1 MSHLSADLPD
11 TISKRR
17 PFAILLI
24 VVFVLAAATLLS
36 IYIDRKVETLRQTRQ
51 QDVHLLAA
59 KVQSALLE
67 LEVET
72 LRAQLGQGPNPTKLQ
87 EAFDTYSA
95 FLENLHTAPDYTEAL
110 AQPTLQR
117 PAAALKAAHTDMAAT
132 FTAQATPGLLAQ
144 IQAQKANATAL
155 RDAAKAWRL
164 ASEARADAN
173 LSTTLS
179 RMGALSI
186 GMVLVLSALTISL
199 LLLSLQAQQRARQ
212 MRETANRLTTILET
226 SLDAVVVFSAT
237 GRILAIN
244 SAAEQM
250 FEFQRAEAIGGKM
263 TDLMVPALHR
273 EKFLSTIR
281 DYMLNGQSDIIGAGR
296 ISMTAMRKSRAIFP
310 IEFSIDQI
318 GGVDEP
324 IFVTFIRD
332 ITERRATELT
342 LVEARD
348 KALAG
353 ERAKAEFLAVMSH
366 EMRTPLN
373 GLLGTLGLLQ
383 DTPLSEQQHAYISNM
398 QASGKLLMHH
408 VNDVLEISKLEA
420 GKVAITNTPFSL
432 HDMLQEIIQGQEPQA
447 QANGNSLK
455 VHWLS
460 QPVPYIVCDPV
471 RLRQILL
478 NLLSNALKFTKNGA
492 VTLEIE
498 TFGKANREEIEFRVI
513 DTGIGIDEQYLEQIF
528 GDFETVDG
536 TYGRATQGTG
546 LGLGISRRLTRAMG
560 GEIGVEST
568 VDVGS
573 VFWVRLPLVRSAI
586 PVAENE
592 ATQMVENLP
601 PLDVLIVED
610 NQINRVVL
618 RDILRSEGHS
628 VTEAQDGQ
636 QGVQLAQSHR
646 FDVIMMDIS
655 MPVMDGLAAT
665 RAIRAGD
672 GLSRATP
679 IVAVTAHAL
688 AEEIKAFLAAGMNAV
703 IGKPISRGELMQKL
717 AQCCTNTPEK
727 ALHPQ
732 PKAPPEPPQKSAQA
746 GGQNLLDEAQFQ
758 ALLNDLGPEIAGKL
772 LGRFAEEASATI
784 AHVSTASQAPHDTLD
799 VADLI
804 GRLHKMAGSAG
815 AMGALALHAKLV
827 QLEQLGKTGALA
839 QFQAELQGLADIW
852 QHTQAAISA
861 RL

>member
-17 PFAILLI
+17 PFVILLI
-24 VVFVLAAATLLS
+24 VVVVLAAATTLS
-36 IYIDRKVETLRQTRQ
+36 LYIDRKVETLRQTRQ

-67 LEVET
+67 LEVQT

-95 FLENLHTAPDYTEAL
+95 FLTNLHNAPDYAQAL
-110 AQPTLQR
+110 QQPTLQR
-117 PAAALKAAHTDMAAT
+117 PAMALKAAHDEMAAA
-132 FTAQATPGLLAQ
+132 FTRQATPGLMAQ

-164 ASEARADAN
+164 ASEARADAT
-173 LSTTLS
+173 LSRTLS

-263 TDLMVPALHR
+263 TDLLVPALHR

-318 GGVDEP
+318 GGSDEP
-324 IFVTFIRD
+324 VFVTFIRD

-383 DTPLSEQQHAYISNM
+383 DTPLSDQQHAYISNM

-432 HDMLQEIIQGQEPQA
+432 HDMLEEIIQGQAPQA
-447 QANGNSLK
+447 QANANTLN
-455 VHWLS
+455 VHWVS

-498 TFGKANREEIEFRVI
+498 TFGKANSEEIEFRVI
-513 DTGIGIDEQYLEQIF
+513 DTGIGIQEQYLEQIF

-586 PVAENE
+586 PVEEQA

-636 QGVQLAQSHR
+636 QGVQQAHSHR

-665 RAIRAGD
+665 RAIRGGD

-688 AEEIKAFLAAGMNAV
+688 AEEIKAFIAAGMNEV

-717 AQCCTNTPEK
+717 AKCCANAPETGQK
-727 ALHPQ
+727 PQ
-732 PKAPPEPPQKSAQA
+732 PKAPPQPPQKGAQA
-746 GGQNLLDEAQFQ
+746 SGQNLLDEAQFQ
-758 ALLNDLGPEIAGKL
+758 ALLDDLGPEIAGKL
-772 LGRFAEEASATI
+772 LGRFAEEANATI
-784 AHVSTASQAPHDTLD
+784 AHVSTVSQAPQDTLD
-799 VADLI
+799 VPDLI

-815 AMGALALHAKLV
+815 AMGALALHAKLA

-839 QFQAELQGLADIW
+839 QLQAELRGLPDIW
-852 QHTQAAISA
+852 HQTQAAISA

>member
-1 MSHLSADLPD
+1 
-11 TISKRR
+11 
-17 PFAILLI
+17 
-24 VVFVLAAATLLS
+24 
-36 IYIDRKVETLRQTRQ
+36 
-51 QDVHLLAA
+51 
-59 KVQSALLE
+59 
-67 LEVET
+67 
-72 LRAQLGQGPNPTKLQ
+72 
-87 EAFDTYSA
+87 
-95 FLENLHTAPDYTEAL
+95 
-110 AQPTLQR
+110 
-117 PAAALKAAHTDMAAT
+117 
-132 FTAQATPGLLAQ
+132 
-144 IQAQKANATAL
+144 
-155 RDAAKAWRL
+155 
-164 ASEARADAN
+164 
-173 LSTTLS
+173 
-179 RMGALSI
+179 MGALSI

-263 TDLMVPALHR
+263 TDLLVPALHR

-318 GGVDEP
+318 GGSDEP

-383 DTPLSEQQHAYISNM
+383 DTPLSDQQHAYISNM

-432 HDMLQEIIQGQEPQA
+432 HDMLEEIIQGQAPQA
-447 QANGNSLK
+447 QANANTLN
-455 VHWLS
+455 VHWVS

-498 TFGKANREEIEFRVI
+498 TFGKANSEEIEFRVI
-513 DTGIGIDEQYLEQIF
+513 DTGIGIQEQYLEQIF

-573 VFWVRLPLVRSAI
+573 VF
-586 PVAENE
+586 
-592 ATQMVENLP
+592 
-601 PLDVLIVED
+601 
-610 NQINRVVL
+610 
-618 RDILRSEGHS
+618 
-628 VTEAQDGQ
+628 
-636 QGVQLAQSHR
+636 
-646 FDVIMMDIS
+646 
-655 MPVMDGLAAT
+655 
-665 RAIRAGD
+665 
-672 GLSRATP
+672 
-679 IVAVTAHAL
+679 
-688 AEEIKAFLAAGMNAV
+688 
-703 IGKPISRGELMQKL
+703 
-717 AQCCTNTPEK
+717 
-727 ALHPQ
+727 
-732 PKAPPEPPQKSAQA
+732 
-746 GGQNLLDEAQFQ
+746 
-758 ALLNDLGPEIAGKL
+758 
-772 LGRFAEEASATI
+772 
-784 AHVSTASQAPHDTLD
+784 
-799 VADLI
+799 
-804 GRLHKMAGSAG
+804 
-815 AMGALALHAKLV
+815 
-827 QLEQLGKTGALA
+827 
-839 QFQAELQGLADIW
+839 
-852 QHTQAAISA
+852 
-861 RL
+861 